1 MVVWTFAVEYFWC
14 LLWQFCHQQPLKQSS
29 HRKEYTIYDR
39 ENRRGNPEK
48 PATLET
54 GRRQT
59 KQNTQHNTEKL
70 LMQIMSMTMHQI
82 IIIWPIKPISV
93 FYILNKCCSDL
104 TIYIC
109 IGKLYFNISRAVSTW
124 CNSKRLWKE
133 MQMVIVYNSTI
144 YNKKNTHLSLQTIE
158 HKKYNDIWRWKSRR
172 WLDID
177 THVSMICEC

>member
-14 LLWQFCHQQPLKQSS
+14 LLWQFCHQQPLKKSS
-29 HRKEYTIYDR
+29 HRKEYTIYDK

-48 PATLET
+48 PATLEK

-70 LMQIMSMTMHQI
+70 LIQIISMTMHQV

-104 TIYIC
+104 TIYIFLLVNC
-109 IGKLYFNISRAVSTW
+109 TSTSVVQYSRDAIR
-124 CNSKRLWKE
+124 N
-133 MQMVIVYNSTI
+133 VYE
-144 YNKKNTHLSLQTIE
+144 KKC
-158 HKKYNDIWRWKSRR
+158 K
-172 WLDID
+172 WL
-177 THVSMICEC
+177 